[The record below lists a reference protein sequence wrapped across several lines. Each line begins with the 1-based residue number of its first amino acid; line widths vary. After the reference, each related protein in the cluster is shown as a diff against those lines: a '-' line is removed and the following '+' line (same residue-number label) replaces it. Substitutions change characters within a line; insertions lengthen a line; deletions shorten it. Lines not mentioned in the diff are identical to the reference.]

1 MPSKVESWKD
11 ELYGVDVRDHLERFA
26 EEGWDAIPED
36 EHDAWFERFKWWGLY
51 HQRKGQESYFMM
63 RVGVP
68 MGRLTP
74 EQLRVVGEVAREYAT
89 GPVENPEFGDA
100 YADFTTR
107 QSIQLH
113 WIKVEDV
120 PDIFEKLESV
130 GLGTIQA
137 CGDSWR
143 NIVGSPVAGRDA
155 DELLD
160 VWPVVQELH
169 DEFKGNDLYENLPR
183 KWKVAVTGDTR
194 GAGQGDIN
202 DLAFEPAV
210 KEIENETEGGE
221 TGDGEDGDGEDGDGE
236 DGEEGTTREVA
247 GFNVRVGGGLA
258 RKEPRFARDIDVFC
272 RPENAS
278 EVAAGLSGLFRDYG
292 DRDDRFSARM
302 KFLVDEWGTEKVRET
317 LQDEY
322 VEYDLPSAGENL
334 REQYDYNAGRADS
347 PGDYV
352 GVHDQH
358 DGDNFVGL
366 SVLVGRMAAEEVIE
380 LADLT
385 ESYGSEMIGVT
396 QRQNLVVG
404 DISDDD
410 LDDFLDE
417 SLLDEYS
424 PDPHP
429 FLRGSIACT
438 GTEYCSLSIVETK
451 NRMVRYGRWLKENV
465 PVPEGVEDFHIHLSG
480 CTASCAQ
487 PQIADISLRGMKAR
501 KDGEPVE
508 AFDVGLG
515 GGLGENPEFADWV
528 EMRVPADEIP
538 GYIRNLLATFEENR
552 EEGESFR
559 DFVRDRDEEE
569 MQDLADPEETDY
581 EDPYMHNTKMTWYP
595 YADEDDMAD
604 SPAPTDGQGAPLS
617 GDD

>member
-1 MPSKVESWKD
+1 MPSKVEGWKD
-11 ELYGVDVRDHLERFA
+11 EVYGTEIRDHLERFA

-74 EQLRVVGEVAREYAT
+74 EQLRVVGEIAREYAT
-89 GPVENPEFGDA
+89 GPADNPEFGAA

-130 GLGTIQA
+130 GLSTIQA

-143 NIVGSPVAGRDA
+143 NIVGSPMAGRDA
-155 DELLD
+155 DEHID
-160 VWPVVQELH
+160 VWPIARGLH
-169 DEFKGNDLYENLPR
+169 EEFKGNDLYENLPR

-202 DLAFEPAV
+202 DMAFEPAV
-210 KEIENETEGGE
+210 KEI
-221 TGDGEDGDGEDGDGE
+221 
-236 DGEEGTTREVA
+236 DGEEVK

-258 RKEPRFARDIDVFC
+258 RKEPRFARSIDVFC
-272 RPENAS
+272 EPDDVED
-278 EVAAGLSGLFRDYG
+278 VAAGLSGLFRDYG
-292 DRDDRFSARM
+292 DREDRFSARM
-302 KFLVDEWGTEKVRET
+302 KFLVDEWGTEKVREV
-317 LQDEY
+317 LQEEY
-322 VEYDLPSAGENL
+322 VDYELPTAGENL

-347 PGDYV
+347 AGDYV
-352 GVHDQH
+352 GVHEQN
-358 DGDNFVGL
+358 DGNHFVGL
-366 SVLVGRMAAEEVIE
+366 SVLVGRMAAEDVID
-380 LADLT
+380 LADLAD
-385 ESYGSEMIGVT
+385 EYGSEMIGLT
-396 QRQNLVVG
+396 QRQNVIVG
-404 DISDDD
+404 DISPDD
-410 LDDFLDE
+410 LDDFLAE
-417 SLLDEYS
+417 PLLEDHS

-429 FLRGSIACT
+429 FMRGSIACT

-451 NRMVRYGRWLKENV
+451 NRMVRYARWLKDNV

-538 GYIRNLLATFEENR
+538 GYIRNLLETYEAER
-552 EEGESFR
+552 EDGESFR
-559 DFVRDRDEEE
+559 DFIRTRDEDEV
-569 MQDLADPEETDY
+569 QALADPEETDY

-595 YADEDDMAD
+595 YADDDAMDA
-604 SPAPTDGQGAPLS
+604 SPAPTDARGRPITS
-617 GDD
+617 DD